1 MLEMRKFFT
10 TLVLRPYHHSLT
22 YGMSKAGIFDI
33 GFGEILLSPLLQW
46 AEKHQFQPDSRKPG
60 VADPNLIYETEISRL
75 GIHRVRVSV
84 FGSKSCVFLAVCGQ
98 IWQKNYDLRSS

>member
-1 MLEMRKFFT
+1 MRKFFT

-46 AEKHQFQPDSRKPG
+46 AEKRKFQPDSHKPE
-60 VADPNLIYETEISRL
+60 VTDPSLTTALHRDIS
-75 GIHRVRVSV
+75 VSTI
-84 FGSKSCVFLAVCGQ
+84 GTGK
-98 IWQKNYDLRSS
+98 I